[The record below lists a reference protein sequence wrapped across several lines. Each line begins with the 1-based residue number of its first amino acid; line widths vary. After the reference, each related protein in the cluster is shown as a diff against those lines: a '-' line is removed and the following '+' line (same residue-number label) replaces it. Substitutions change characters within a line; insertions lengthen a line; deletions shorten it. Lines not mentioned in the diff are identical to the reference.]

1 MADRLLQL
9 ARHYPELPEPARSR
23 WDDGLLGLDIGDEL
37 LHLRLSLA
45 VAQVPVTEPQR
56 RYLDDLEN
64 VLRQGPAGSRAEA
77 LAEPSAALLQTLYAL
92 PPGDAVK
99 LAQGA
104 VLQLQNSWRAWC
116 RQQEDIDGL
125 A

>member
-1 MADRLLQL
+1 
-9 ARHYPELPEPARSR
+9 
-23 WDDGLLGLDIGDEL
+23 
-37 LHLRLSLA
+37 
-45 VAQVPVTEPQR
+45 
-56 RYLDDLEN
+56 
-64 VLRQGPAGSRAEA
+64 

-92 PPGDAVK
+92 PPSDAVK

-116 RQQEDIDGL
+116 RQQEEVNGL